1 MRCPICLPI
10 SCATEE
16 IVVRNGPGSIHPVSI
31 SAYPALRIA
40 VQMERFPAVCLGGW
54 GGVTPRTV
62 NRIAGPHRDKR
73 PFAPALCT
81 EMCPLI

>member
-10 SCATEE
+10 SSATEE

-40 VQMERFPAVCLGGW
+40 VQMERMPAVCLRGG
-54 GGVTPRTV
+54 GLHPGRLIALQGHIETNDRSHLHCAPRC
-62 NRIAGPHRDKR
+62 
-73 PFAPALCT
+73 AL
-81 EMCPLI
+81 

>member
-10 SCATEE
+10 SWTTEE

-54 GGVTPRTV
+54 GGGYTPD
-62 NRIAGPHRDKR
+62 G
-73 PFAPALCT
+73 
-81 EMCPLI
+81 